1 MKVLIV
7 DDHHLIR
14 EGMRPV
20 LERLAPPGSHE
31 TVQVLEAQNFDEAE
45 AAAGRHPDLDLVLLD
60 LRMPGISGFAGLAQ
74 LQRRFPGLPVV
85 MMSGEDDPAL
95 VRAAIDHGALG
106 YIPKSSTSEVILSA
120 LRLVLSGGTYLPREA
135 IGQRTVPSIPAPDF
149 AAHVEARLGITP
161 RQADVLAL
169 LLAGKSNKAICRELQ
184 LAESTVKNHV
194 AAVFKALNVTTRV
207 QAVLAVAKLGI
218 RSESN

>member
-1 MKVLIV
+1 MKILIV

-20 LERLAPPGSHE
+20 LERLPPPGSE
-31 TVQVLEAQNFDEAE
+31 EPVEILEADNFE
-45 AAAGRHPDLDLVLLD
+45 AATAAVAKHPDLDLVLLD
-60 LRMPGISGFAGLAQ
+60 VRMPGTSGVAGLALWQ
-74 LQRRFPGLPVV
+74 KRFPGLPVV

-95 VRAAIDHGALG
+95 VRSAIDQGALG

-120 LRLVLSGGTYLPREA
+120 LRLVLSGGTYLPLEALGRERVA
-135 IGQRTVPSIPAPDF
+135 PVPQADF
-149 AAHVEARLGITP
+149 AADVSARLGITP

-169 LLAGKSNKAICRELQ
+169 LLAGKSNKVICRDLN

-207 QAVLAVAKLGI
+207 QAVLAAAKLGI
-218 RSESN
+218 KAEGH